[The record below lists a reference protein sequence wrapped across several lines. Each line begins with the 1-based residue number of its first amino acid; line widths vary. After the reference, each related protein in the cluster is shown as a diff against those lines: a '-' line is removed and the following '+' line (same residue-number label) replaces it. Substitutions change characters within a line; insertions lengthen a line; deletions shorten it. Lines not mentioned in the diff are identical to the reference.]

1 MSASE
6 ESTQNAE
13 FNPYRVWLGIPAN
26 KLPADHYSLLGL
38 EMYESDPDVIES
50 AADKVMAFVKTFQNG
65 KYSKQSQQL
74 LNEIAAAR
82 VCLLNEK
89 TKAEYDAKLRAN
101 QPQSSPSQLGMV
113 APPPIV
119 GGGTV
124 PPVQAAAFDFTSA
137 DKGGS
142 HGKSKQDRKKGGGA
156 YVKKGSKKTAAPI
169 PFWIWGAGAAALAA
183 IALLVI
189 FGLSSSHKP
198 SDTEIAQNDS
208 DFTDDWDSDSLLD
221 ANNAAANNNAN
232 ASSAADKSSNSAAA
246 DKDASVA
253 KDADA
258 SAKDAAS
265 SNKDA
270 NAAADGSTDNQSA
283 QQETKTDQTDA
294 AAVDNDADDALKE
307 TETDAEDDL
316 DDFALR
322 EATADTSSDLD
333 PVYKT
338 EEERAAALKAAA
350 AKANTPAAAST
361 VAKPAAT
368 PVKRTTHTV
377 TGFPFPSATKA
388 GDRHVITVDDVEY
401 AFRWCPSGTF
411 TMGSPSSEPGRNANE
426 VAHSE
431 TIPTGFWI
439 METEVTHA
447 MFDELMDLP
456 APSAALV
463 NRPVSSVSWDK
474 SRNFCDKL
482 SRITGQNFTLPT
494 EVQWEYACRAGS
506 TSAYNFGADSASL
519 CKNGNYSDKSHAE
532 VASPTPETTKDLA
545 HSDGFERSAPVKSFP
560 PNAWGLYDMHGN
572 VFEWCLY
579 PCNQPLEETP
589 NPAKHVRRGGGFHS
603 SLATCRSAARTA
615 TAGADDQSGFRVVYR
630 GDALPKAPDK
640 VARKVEADKTRID
653 GDIRRPGRNP
663 GQRAEVKV
671 GDVSFVFRW
680 CPPGATLVYRGTLKD
695 VAISQGFWMLET
707 EVTQQMYKKITGK
720 NPSQF
725 VGKYN
730 PVEQVSWLDAQLFCQ
745 QLSQQ
750 LPSQMGKVEFFL
762 PTEAQWV
769 YAGRAGKLQKYVTG
783 DSLSVKDANCHAE
796 MPCPGESRGKYIA
809 STLPTG
815 AYAPNAWGL
824 YDMHG
829 NVGEWCYDRYDAQYR
844 ARRSANMFFDPV
856 GAPVGTARIV
866 RGGSWFSPYE
876 LSRFMTGFYSTVP
889 ETATPKIGFR
899 ICTFPTGVSYN
910 NTEQIDGDL
919 SGLFVSQPQAVD
931 LPEKTSEQFETLMT
945 LPPTDYPWEL
955 SSLGLSQ
962 YKQGDNTLAFIQTNK
977 SVDNAEWKFQIK
989 SKDGDLDIA
998 QLKREGNSLMFR
1010 FTDISGYE
1018 IVQMIRNTI
1027 LKIKIGSDAHHLALR
1042 KPHLI
1047 TDNKFNCFTGKKS
1060 YTPNLKYLPKGNLV
1074 FYDIA
1079 PLDHSPKPSFST
1091 SFAEP
1096 INKSGHIAFMLENK
1110 PVANIQFDFDLN
1122 AGLRTDVVL
1131 NSDKTFLTHLA
1142 MYSNNLTK
1150 ANAASAEAASR
1161 LAEIKRKLPSE
1172 RNAKMRAIM
1181 MQDSIKAQYLIWAH
1195 EFAKSAAADEP
1206 LLHFEVYIDC
1216 EGRRLPLIVIDPKLD
1231 DVPPSK

>member
-6 ESTQNAE
+6 ESSQNAE

-38 EMYESDPDVIES
+38 ETYESDPDVIES

-89 TKAEYDAKLRAN
+89 AKAEYDAQLRAKE
-101 QPQSSPSQLGMV
+101 PQSPPSQLGMV
-113 APPPIV
+113 APPPILA
-119 GGGTV
+119 GGAV

-137 DKGGS
+137 DKYNT
-142 HGKSKQDRKKGGGA
+142 HDKSKQGKKKGGGA
-156 YVKKGSKKTAAPI
+156 YVKKGSTKSAVAPI
-169 PFWIWGAGAAALAA
+169 PFWIWGAGAVALAA
-183 IALLVI
+183 IVLLLI
-189 FGLSSSHKP
+189 WGLSGGKNP
-198 SDTEIAQNDS
+198 SDTEIAQNES
-208 DFTDDWDSDSLLD
+208 ELADDLDSDSLLD

-232 ASSAADKSSNSAAA
+232 ASSAADKSSNNKTASSTKEA
-246 DKDASVA
+246 DG
-253 KDADA
+253 
-258 SAKDAAS
+258 SAKDAANA
-265 SNKDA
+265 NKDA
-270 NAAADGSTDNQSA
+270 GAAADASASNQNA

-294 AAVDNDADDALKE
+294 AAVDNDADAQKE
-307 TETDAEDDL
+307 SDSDAEDDL
-316 DDFALR
+316 NDFALQ
-322 EATADTSSDLD
+322 EATADTIDDLD

-338 EEERAAALKAAA
+338 EEEREAALKAAA
-350 AKANTPAAAST
+350 AKANKPAAST
-361 VAKPAAT
+361 AAKPAAT

-377 TGFPFPSATKA
+377 SGFPFPSATKA

-447 MFDELMDLP
+447 MYDELMDLP
-456 APSAALV
+456 APSAALK

-474 SRNFCDKL
+474 SRNFCDLL

-506 TSAYNFGADSASL
+506 TSAYNFGAESSSL
-519 CKNGNYSDKSHAE
+519 CKNGNYSDQSHAE
-532 VASPTPETTKDLA
+532 VASPTPETTKDAA
-545 HSDGFERSAPVKSFP
+545 HNDGFERSAPVKSFP

-579 PCNQPLEETP
+579 PCSQPLEETP
-589 NPAKHVRRGGGFHS
+589 NPAKRVRRGGGFHS
-603 SLATCRSAARTA
+603 SLATCRSAARSSLSY
-615 TAGADDQSGFRVVYR
+615 GDDQSGFRIVYR
-630 GDALPKAPDK
+630 GDALPKAPEK
-640 VARKVEADKTRID
+640 IARKVDADKTRID
-653 GDIRRPGRNP
+653 GDIRRPGRTP

-671 GDVSFVFRW
+671 GDVSFIFRW
-680 CPPGATLVYRGTLKD
+680 CPPGATLLYRSTSKD

-707 EVTQQMYKKITGK
+707 EVTQQMYKKVTGK

-730 PVEQVSWLDAQLFCQ
+730 PVEQVSWTDAQLFCQ

-750 LPSQMGKVEFFL
+750 LPPQMGKVGFFL

-783 DSLSVKDANCHAE
+783 DSLAVNDANCHAE
-796 MPCPGESRGKYIA
+796 MPCPGEAQGKYIA

-815 AYAPNAWGL
+815 SYAPNAWGF

-844 ARRSANMFFDPV
+844 AKRSANMFFDPV
-856 GAPVGTARIV
+856 GAPVGTNRIV

-876 LSRFMTGFYSTVP
+876 SSRFLTGFYSIAP
-889 ETATPKIGFR
+889 ESATPKIGFR

-910 NTEQIDGDL
+910 NTEQVDGDL
-919 SGLFVSQPQAVD
+919 SGLFAGQPQAVD
-931 LPEKTSEQFETLMT
+931 LPEKTSEQFVTLLT
-945 LPPTDYPWEL
+945 LPPTEYPWEL
-955 SSLGLSQ
+955 SALGLAQ
-962 YKQGDNTLAFIQTNK
+962 FKQGDNTLAFVQTNK
-977 SVDNAEWKFQIK
+977 SVDKAEWKYQIK

-998 QLKREGNSLMFR
+998 QLKREGNSLQFR
-1010 FTDISGYE
+1010 FTDITGYE

-1027 LKIKIGSDAHHLALR
+1027 LKIKIGSDTHHLALR
-1042 KPHLI
+1042 KPYVI
-1047 TDNKFNCFTGKKS
+1047 SDNKFDCFAGKKS
-1060 YTPNLKYLPKGNLV
+1060 YSPNLKYLPKGNLI

-1091 SFAEP
+1091 SFGEP
-1096 INKSGHIAFMLENK
+1096 INKAGRIAFMLENK
-1110 PVANIQFDFDLN
+1110 PVASIQFDFDLN
-1122 AGLRTDVVL
+1122 AGLKTDVVL
-1131 NSDKTFLTHLA
+1131 SSDKTFLTHLA

-1150 ANAASAEAASR
+1150 ANAASTEATSR

-1172 RNAKMRAIM
+1172 RNAKKRAIM
-1181 MQDSIKAQYLIWAH
+1181 MQDSIKAQYIIWAH
-1195 EFAKSAAADEP
+1195 EFAKNATATTP
-1206 LLHFEVYIDC
+1206 LLHFEVYVDC
-1216 EGRRLPLIVIDPKLD
+1216 DGRRLPLMVIDPKLD
-1231 DVPPSK
+1231 DVPPAN

>member
-6 ESTQNAE
+6 ESSQNAE

-38 EMYESDPDVIES
+38 ETYESDPDVIES
-50 AADKVMAFVKTFQNG
+50 AADKVMAFVKTFQSG

-89 TKAEYDAKLRAN
+89 AKAEYDAKLRAKE
-101 QPQSSPSQLGMV
+101 PPSSPSQLRMV
-113 APPPIV
+113 APPPII
-119 GGGTV
+119 GGGAV
-124 PPVQAAAFDFTSA
+124 PPVQAATFDFSSSNKNSA
-137 DKGGS
+137 
-142 HGKSKQDRKKGGGA
+142 HEKSKQDKKKGGGA
-156 YVKKGSKKTAAPI
+156 YVKKGSSRKTAAPI

-183 IALLVI
+183 IALFVI
-189 FGLSSSHKP
+189 LGLSGSHKP
-198 SDTEIAQNDS
+198 SDAEIAQNSS
-208 DFTDDWDSDSLLD
+208 DVTDAWDSNSGSD
-221 ANNAAANNNAN
+221 ANNAPAVNNAN
-232 ASSAADKSSNSAAA
+232 ASSAADKSANNAAGT
-246 DKDASVA
+246 
-253 KDADA
+253 
-258 SAKDAAS
+258 AKDAA
-265 SNKDA
+265 K
-270 NAAADGSTDNQSA
+270 AAADGSASAQNA
-283 QQETKTDQTDA
+283 QQETAAQQNKTG
-294 AAVDNDADDALKE
+294 AVDNAVADAQKE
-307 TETDAEDDL
+307 TETDAEDEQN
-316 DDFALR
+316 DFALQ
-322 EATADTSSDLD
+322 EAIADTSSDLA

-338 EEERAAALKAAA
+338 EEEQEAALKAAA
-350 AKANTPAAAST
+350 AKANKPAAAST
-361 VAKPAAT
+361 AKAAASPAR
-368 PVKRTTHTV
+368 RTTHTV

-388 GDRHVITVDDVEY
+388 GDRHVITIDDVEY

-411 TMGSPSSEPGRNANE
+411 TMGSPPSEPGRNANE

-439 METEVTHA
+439 LETEVTHA
-447 MFDELMDLP
+447 MYDELMDLP
-456 APSAALV
+456 APSATRV

-494 EVQWEYACRAGS
+494 EAQWEYACRAGS

-519 CKNGNYSDKSHAE
+519 CKNGNYSDQSHVEA
-532 VASPTPETTKDLA
+532 AAPTSETTRDA
-545 HSDGFERSAPVKSFP
+545 DHNDGFVRTAPVKSFP

-589 NPAKHVRRGGGFHS
+589 DPAKHVRRGGGFHS
-603 SLATCRSAARTA
+603 SLATCRSAARSSKSY
-615 TAGADDQSGFRVVYR
+615 ADDQSGFRVVYR
-630 GDALPKAPDK
+630 GNAIPKAPEK

-653 GDIRRPGRNP
+653 GDIRKPGRTP

-671 GDVSFVFRW
+671 GDVAFIFRW
-680 CPPGATLVYRGTLKD
+680 CPPGTTMVYRSSSKD

-707 EVTQQMYKKITGK
+707 EVTQQMYEKVTGK

-730 PVEQVSWLDAQLFCQ
+730 PVEQVSWVDAQLFCQ

-783 DSLSVKDANCHAE
+783 DSLSIKDANCHAE

-815 AYAPNAWGL
+815 AYPPNAWGL
-824 YDMHG
+824 YDIHG
-829 NVGEWCYDRYDAQYR
+829 NVDEWCFDRYNAQYR
-844 ARRSANMFFDPV
+844 AKRSANLFFDPI
-856 GAPVGTARIV
+856 GAPDGTARIV

-876 LSRFMTGFYSTVP
+876 SSRFMTGFYSTAP

-899 ICTFPTGVSYN
+899 ICTFPAGVSYN
-910 NTEQIDGDL
+910 NTEQIDGNL
-919 SGLFVSQPQAVD
+919 SGLFDNQPQAVD
-931 LPEKTSEQFETLMT
+931 LPEKSSEQFVTLLT
-945 LPPTDYPWEL
+945 LPMADYPWEL

-977 SVDNAEWKFQIK
+977 SVDHAEWKFQIK

-1010 FTDISGYE
+1010 FTDISGYD

-1027 LKIKIGSDAHHLALR
+1027 LKIKIGSDTHHVALR

-1060 YTPNLKYLPKGNLV
+1060 YSPNLKHLPKGSLI

-1096 INKSGHIAFMLENK
+1096 INKPGRIAFMLENK

-1131 NSDKTFLTHLA
+1131 NSDKTFLTHLV

-1150 ANAASAEAASR
+1150 AKAAATEAASR
-1161 LAEIKRKLPSE
+1161 RAEIKRKLPSE

-1181 MQDSIKAQYLIWAH
+1181 MQDSIKALYLIWAH
-1195 EFAKSAAADEP
+1195 EFAKSAAADTP

-1216 EGRRLPLIVIDPKLD
+1216 EGRRLPLIVVDPKLD
-1231 DVPPSK
+1231 NAPPAN

>member
-6 ESTQNAE
+6 ESSQNAE

-38 EMYESDPDVIES
+38 ETYESDPDVIES

-89 TKAEYDAKLRAN
+89 AKAEYDAQLRAKE
-101 QPQSSPSQLGMV
+101 PPSSPSQVGMV
-113 APPPIV
+113 APPPILA
-119 GGGTV
+119 GGAV

-137 DKGGS
+137 DKRSS
-142 HGKSKQDRKKGGGA
+142 HDKSKQDKKKGGGA
-156 YVKKGSKKTAAPI
+156 YVKKGSRKTAAPI

-183 IALLVI
+183 IVLLLL
-189 FGLSSSHKP
+189 FGLSGGKNP
-198 SDTEIAQNDS
+198 SDTEMAQNDS
-208 DFTDDWDSDSLLD
+208 ELTDDWDSDSLLD
-221 ANNAAANNNAN
+221 ANNAADANDAN
-232 ASSAADKSSNSAAA
+232 ASSAADKGSNNKAAA
-246 DKDASVA
+246 N
-253 KDADA
+253 

-265 SNKDA
+265 A
-270 NAAADGSTDNQSA
+270 NNGAGAADDAANNNQNA
-283 QQETKTDQTDA
+283 QQATNTDQTDA
-294 AAVDNDADDALKE
+294 AGVNNAADNAQKDSE
-307 TETDAEDDL
+307 TESDD
-316 DDFALR
+316 DQNDFALQ
-322 EATADTSSDLD
+322 EAAAETVDDLD

-338 EEERAAALKAAA
+338 EEEREAALRAAA
-350 AKANTPAAAST
+350 AKANKPAAST
-361 VAKPAAT
+361 AAKTAAAPA
-368 PVKRTTHTV
+368 KRTTHTV

-411 TMGSPSSEPGRNANE
+411 TMGSPSSEVGRNANE
-426 VAHSE
+426 IAHSE
-431 TIPTGFWI
+431 TIPVGFWI
-439 METEVTHA
+439 LETEVTHA
-447 MFDELMDLP
+447 MYDELMDLP
-456 APSAALV
+456 APSASLK
-463 NRPVSSVSWDK
+463 NRPVSNVSWDK
-474 SRNFCDKL
+474 SRNFCDLL
-482 SRITGQNFTLPT
+482 SRITGQNLTLPT

-506 TSAYNFGADSASL
+506 TTAYNFGADSANL
-519 CKNGNYSDKSHAE
+519 CKNGNYSDKSHVE
-532 VASPTPETTKDLA
+532 VASPTPETIKDLV
-545 HSDGFERSAPVKSFP
+545 HSDGFERTAPVKSFP

-579 PCNQPLEETP
+579 PCNQPLEATP

-603 SLATCRSAARTA
+603 SLPTCRSAARSSLA
-615 TAGADDQSGFRVVYR
+615 SADDQSGFRIVYR
-630 GDALPKAPDK
+630 GGALPKAPEK

-653 GDIRRPGRNP
+653 GDIRRPGRTP

-671 GDVSFVFRW
+671 GDVSFIFRW
-680 CPPGATLVYRGTLKD
+680 CPPGTTLVYRSSSKD

-707 EVTQQMYKKITGK
+707 EVTQQMYEKVTGK

-730 PVEQVSWLDAQLFCQ
+730 PVEQVSWTDAQLFCQ

-769 YAGRAGKLQKYVTG
+769 YAGRAGKLEKFTTG
-783 DSLSVKDANCHAE
+783 ASISVKDANCHAE
-796 MPCPGESRGKYIA
+796 MPCEGEARGKYIA

-829 NVGEWCYDRYDAQYR
+829 NVGEWCFDRYDAQFR
-844 ARRSANMFFDPV
+844 ARRSVNMFFDPA
-856 GAPVGTARIV
+856 GAVAGTARIV
-866 RGGSWFSPYE
+866 RGGSWFSAYE
-876 LSRFMTGFYSTVP
+876 FSRFLTGFYSTAP

-899 ICTFPTGVSYN
+899 ICTFPMGVSYN
-910 NTEQIDGDL
+910 NTEQVDGDL

-931 LPEKTSEQFETLMT
+931 LPEKTSEQFVTLMT
-945 LPPTDYPWEL
+945 LPPTEYPWEL
-955 SSLGLSQ
+955 SPLGLAQ
-962 YKQGDNTLAFIQTNK
+962 YKQGDTTLAFVQTNK
-977 SVDNAEWKFQIK
+977 SVDKAEWKYQIK

-998 QLKREGNSLMFR
+998 QLKRDGNSLMFR

-1027 LKIKIGSDAHHLALR
+1027 LKIKIGSDTHHLALR

-1047 TDNKFNCFTGKKS
+1047 TDNKFDCFAGKKS
-1060 YTPNLKYLPKGNLV
+1060 YSPNLKYLPKGNLV
-1074 FYDIA
+1074 FYDVA

-1091 SFAEP
+1091 SYAEP
-1096 INKSGHIAFMLENK
+1096 INKSGRISFMLENK
-1110 PVANIQFDFDLN
+1110 PVANIQFDFDIN

-1131 NSDKTFLTHLA
+1131 ISDKTFMTHLA

-1150 ANAASAEAASR
+1150 ANAASTEATSR

-1172 RNAKMRAIM
+1172 RNAKMRSIM

-1195 EFAKSAAADEP
+1195 EFAKNATTAAP
-1206 LLHFEVYIDC
+1206 LLHFEVYVDC
-1216 EGRRLPLIVIDPKLD
+1216 DGRRLPLIVIDPKLD
-1231 DVPPSK
+1231 YVPPAN

>member
-6 ESTQNAE
+6 ESSQNAE

-26 KLPADHYSLLGL
+26 KLPADYYSLLGL
-38 EMYESDPDVIES
+38 EKYESDPDVIES
-50 AADKVMAFVKTFQNG
+50 AADKVMAFVKTFQSG

-89 TKAEYDAKLRAN
+89 AKAEYDAKLRAKE
-101 QPQSSPSQLGMV
+101 PPSSPSQLGMV
-113 APPPIV
+113 APPPII
-119 GGGTV
+119 GGGAV
-124 PPVQAAAFDFTSA
+124 PPVQAAAFDFSSSNKNSA
-137 DKGGS
+137 
-142 HGKSKQDRKKGGGA
+142 HGKSKQDKKKGGGA
-156 YVKKGSKKTAAPI
+156 YVKKGSSRKTAAPI

-183 IALLVI
+183 IALLVF
-189 FGLSSSHKP
+189 FGLSGSHKP

-208 DFTDDWDSDSLLD
+208 DVTGSDVTDDQNPNAAIVD
-221 ANNAAANNNAN
+221 ANNANV
-232 ASSAADKSSNSAAA
+232 SSDADKSANNAA
-246 DKDASVA
+246 DAA
-253 KDADA
+253 KDADNA
-258 SAKDAAS
+258 
-265 SNKDA
+265 NKDA
-270 NAAADGSTDNQSA
+270 NTSTNAAETAADGSASA
-283 QQETKTDQTDA
+283 QNVQQETVTQQNETDTVDNADDSVKNETGTDA
-294 AAVDNDADDALKE
+294 DNE
-307 TETDAEDDL
+307 QN
-316 DDFALR
+316 DFALQ

-338 EEERAAALKAAA
+338 EEEREAALKAAA

-361 VAKPAAT
+361 AKPAAA
-368 PVKRTTHTV
+368 PVKRTTHTI

-426 VAHSE
+426 IAHSE

-439 METEVTHA
+439 LETEVTHA
-447 MFDELMDLP
+447 MYDELMDLP
-456 APSAALV
+456 APSATLI
-463 NRPVSSVSWDK
+463 NRPVSNVSWDK

-494 EVQWEYACRAGS
+494 EAQWEYACRAGT

-519 CKNGNYSDKSHAE
+519 CKNGNYSDQSHAE
-532 VASPTPETTKDLA
+532 VAAPTPETTKDLA
-545 HSDGFERSAPVKSFP
+545 HSDGFARTAPVKSFL

-589 NPAKHVRRGGGFHS
+589 NPLKHVRRGGGFHS
-603 SLATCRSAARTA
+603 SLATCRSAARSAMAST
-615 TAGADDQSGFRVVYR
+615 DDQSGFRVVYR
-630 GDALPKAPDK
+630 GNALPKAPEK

-653 GDIRRPGRNP
+653 GDIRKPGRTP

-671 GDVSFVFRW
+671 GDVAFIFRW
-680 CPPGATLVYRGTLKD
+680 CPPGTTLVYRSSSKD

-730 PVEQVSWLDAQLFCQ
+730 PVEQVSWTDAQLFCQ

-829 NVGEWCYDRYDAQYR
+829 NVGEWCFDRHDAQHR
-844 ARRSANMFFDPV
+844 AKRSANMFFDPV

-876 LSRFMTGFYSTVP
+876 FSRFMTGFYSTAP

-962 YKQGDNTLAFIQTNK
+962 YKQGDTTLAFIQTNK

-1010 FTDISGYE
+1010 FTDISGYD

-1027 LKIKIGSDAHHLALR
+1027 LKIKIGSDTHHLALR

-1096 INKSGHIAFMLENK
+1096 INKSAHIAFMLENK

-1142 MYSNNLTK
+1142 MYTNNLTK
-1150 ANAASAEAASR
+1150 ANAAATEATSR

>member
-6 ESTQNAE
+6 ESSQNAE

-38 EMYESDPDVIES
+38 ETFESDPDVIES
-50 AADKVMAFVKTFQNG
+50 AADKVMAFVKTFQSG

-89 TKAEYDAKLRAN
+89 AKAEYDAKLRAN

-113 APPPIV
+113 APPPII
-119 GGGTV
+119 GGGSA
-124 PPVQAAAFDFTSA
+124 PPVQTTAFDFASA
-137 DKGGS
+137 NKHS
-142 HGKSKQDRKKGGGA
+142 SLGKSKQDKKKGGGA

-183 IALLVI
+183 IVLLVL
-189 FGLSSSHKP
+189 FGLSGSNNS
-198 SDTEIAQNDS
+198 SDTEIAQNES
-208 DFTDDWDSDSLLD
+208 GITNDWDSNALID
-221 ANNAAANNNAN
+221 ANNNAAANNNAN
-232 ASSAADKSSNSAAA
+232 AASAADKNSTNNAG
-246 DKDASVA
+246 
-253 KDADA
+253 KDADK
-258 SAKDAAS
+258 SAKDAANA
-265 SNKDA
+265 NKNA
-270 NAAADGSTDNQSA
+270 NAAADGSTVNLSA
-283 QQETKTDQTDA
+283 QQETNVDQTDA
-294 AAVDNDADDALKE
+294 AAVDNADAQKGSE
-307 TETDAEDDL
+307 TESEDEL
-316 DDFALR
+316 NDFALQ
-322 EATADTSSDLD
+322 EATAETSDDLE

-338 EEERAAALKAAA
+338 EEERIAALKAAA
-350 AKANTPAAAST
+350 AKVSTPTAAT
-361 VAKPAAT
+361 AATTT

-377 TGFPFPSATKA
+377 TGFPFPSATAA

-439 METEVTHA
+439 LETEVTHA
-447 MFDELMDLP
+447 MYDELMDLP
-456 APSAALV
+456 APAKALL

-474 SRNFCDKL
+474 SRNYCDKL

-494 EVQWEYACRAGS
+494 EAQWEYACRAGS
-506 TSAYNFGADSASL
+506 KSAYNFGADSASL
-519 CKNGNYSDKSHAE
+519 CKNGNYSDQSHAE
-532 VASPTPETTKDLA
+532 VATPTPETTKDPA
-545 HSDGFERSAPVKSFP
+545 HNDSFARTAPVKSFP

-603 SLATCRSAARTA
+603 SLATCRSAARYA
-615 TAGADDQSGFRVVYR
+615 AAGADDQSGFRVVYR
-630 GDALPKAPDK
+630 GDALPTAPDK
-640 VARKVEADKTRID
+640 VVRKVEADKTRID

-663 GQRAEVKV
+663 GQRAEVKID
-671 GDVSFVFRW
+671 DVSFVFRW
-680 CPPGATLVYRGTLKD
+680 CPPGTTLVYRSSLRD

-707 EVTQQMYKKITGK
+707 EVTQQMYEKITGK
-720 NPSQF
+720 NPSLF

-730 PVEQVSWLDAQLFCQ
+730 PVEQVSWTDAQMFCVL
-745 QLSQQ
+745 LSQR

-796 MPCPGESRGKYIA
+796 MPCPGEARGKYIA

-844 ARRSANMFFDPV
+844 AKRSANLFFDPV
-856 GAPVGTARIV
+856 GSSVGTARIV
-866 RGGSWFSPYE
+866 RGGSWFSSYE
-876 LSRFMTGFYSTVP
+876 FSRFLTGFYSLAQ
-889 ETATPKIGFR
+889 ESATSKVGFR
-899 ICTFPTGVSYN
+899 ICTFPAGVSFN
-910 NTEQIDGDL
+910 NTEQIDGDI
-919 SGLFVSQPQAVD
+919 SGLFASLPQAVD
-931 LPEKTSEQFETLMT
+931 LPENTSEQFVTLLT
-945 LPPTDYPWEL
+945 LPTTEYAWEL
-955 SSLGLSQ
+955 SALGLSQ
-962 YKQGDNTLAFIQTNK
+962 FKQGDVSLAFVQTNN
-977 SVDNAEWKFQIK
+977 SVNSAEWKYQLTT
-989 SKDGDLDIA
+989 KDGDMDIA
-998 QLKREGNSLMFR
+998 QLKRVGNTLQFR
-1010 FTDISGYE
+1010 FTDYTGKE

-1027 LKIKIGSDAHHLALR
+1027 LKIKIGTDTHHVALR
-1042 KPHLI
+1042 KPYMI
-1047 TDNKFNCFTGKKS
+1047 PDNKFDCFTGKKS
-1060 YTPNLKYLPKGNLV
+1060 YSPNLKYLPKSSLV
-1074 FYDIA
+1074 FYDVS

-1096 INKSGHIAFMLENK
+1096 INKPGRIAFMLDNK
-1110 PVANIQFDFDLN
+1110 PVASIQFDFDLN
-1122 AGLRTDVVL
+1122 AGLKTDISLV
-1131 NSDKTFLTHLA
+1131 SDKTFLNHLA
-1142 MYSNNLTK
+1142 MYTSNLSK
-1150 ANAASAEAASR
+1150 ANSASTEATSR

-1195 EFAKSAAADEP
+1195 EFAKNAAAATP
-1206 LLHFEVYIDC
+1206 VLHFEVYVDC
-1216 EGRRLPLIVIDPKLD
+1216 DGRRLPLIVIDPKLD
-1231 DVPPSK
+1231 DVPPAN

>member
-6 ESTQNAE
+6 ESSQNAE

-38 EMYESDPDVIES
+38 ETYESDPDVIES

-89 TKAEYDAKLRAN
+89 AKAEYDAKLRAKE
-101 QPQSSPSQLGMV
+101 PQAPPSQLGMV
-113 APPPIV
+113 APPPIIGA
-119 GGGTV
+119 GGV
-124 PPVQAAAFDFTSA
+124 PPVQTAAFDFSSA
-137 DKGGS
+137 DKNSS
-142 HGKSKQDRKKGGGA
+142 HGKSKQDKKKGGGV
-156 YVKKGSKKTAAPI
+156 YVKKGSRKTAAPI

-183 IALLVI
+183 IVLLVL
-189 FGLSSSHKP
+189 FGLSGSNNS
-198 SDTEIAQNDS
+198 SDTEIAQNEEDV
-208 DFTDDWDSDSLLD
+208 TDDWDSDSFID
-221 ANNAAANNNAN
+221 PNNAAVNNDATAN
-232 ASSAADKSSNSAAA
+232 ASNKDDKSSNSNAVAN
-246 DKDASVA
+246 KDASAA

-258 SAKDAAS
+258 SAKDA
-265 SNKDA
+265 
-270 NAAADGSTDNQSA
+270 NAAADGSASNQSA

-294 AAVDNDADDALKE
+294 AAVNNVTDDAQKE
-307 TETDAEDDL
+307 TETDAEDEL
-316 DDFALR
+316 GDFALQ
-322 EATADTSSDLD
+322 EATADTSSDLA

-338 EEERAAALKAAA
+338 EEEREAALKAAA
-350 AKANTPAAAST
+350 AKANAPTAAST
-361 VAKPAAT
+361 AAKPAAT

-377 TGFPFPSATKA
+377 AGFPFPSATKA

-411 TMGSPSSEPGRNANE
+411 TMGSPASEPGRNANE

-447 MFDELMDLP
+447 MYDELMDLP
-456 APSAALV
+456 APSAALK
-463 NRPVSSVSWDK
+463 NRPVSNVSWDK
-474 SRNFCDKL
+474 SRNYCDKL
-482 SRITGQNFTLPT
+482 SRITGQNLTLPT
-494 EVQWEYACRAGS
+494 EAQWEYACRAGS
-506 TSAYNFGADSASL
+506 TTAYNFGADSASL

-532 VASPTPETTKDLA
+532 VAAPTPETIKDLV
-545 HSDGFERSAPVKSFP
+545 HSDGFERTAPVKSFP

-579 PCNQPLEETP
+579 PSSQPLEATP

-603 SLATCRSAARTA
+603 SLPTCRSAARSSLA
-615 TAGADDQSGFRVVYR
+615 SADDQSGFRIVYR
-630 GDALPKAPDK
+630 GGALPKAPEK

-653 GDIRRPGRNP
+653 GDIRRPGRTP

-671 GDVSFVFRW
+671 DDVSFIFRW
-680 CPPGATLVYRGTLKD
+680 CPPGTTLVYRSSLRD

-707 EVTQQMYKKITGK
+707 EVTQQMYEKITGK
-720 NPSQF
+720 NPSLF

-730 PVEQVSWLDAQLFCQ
+730 PVEQVSWTDAQMFCVL
-745 QLSQQ
+745 LSQR

-769 YAGRAGKLQKYVTG
+769 YAGRAGKLEKFTTG
-783 DSLSVKDANCHAE
+783 ASISVKDANCHAE
-796 MPCPGESRGKYIA
+796 MPCEGEARGKYIA

-815 AYAPNAWGL
+815 SYAPNAWGF

-829 NVGEWCYDRYDAQYR
+829 NVGEWCFDRYDAQYR
-844 ARRSANMFFDPV
+844 ARRSVNMFFDPA
-856 GAPVGTARIV
+856 GASAGTARIV
-866 RGGSWFSPYE
+866 RGGSWFSAYE
-876 LSRFMTGFYSTVP
+876 FSRFLTGFYSTAP

-899 ICTFPTGVSYN
+899 ICTFPMGVSFN
-910 NTEQIDGDL
+910 NAEQVDGDL
-919 SGLFVSQPQAVD
+919 SGLFVNQPQAVD
-931 LPEKTSEQFETLMT
+931 LPEKTSEQFVTLLT
-945 LPPTDYPWEL
+945 LPMADYPWEL

-977 SVDNAEWKFQIK
+977 SVDKAEWKYILK
-989 SKDGDLDIA
+989 SKDGDLEIA

-1010 FTDISGYE
+1010 FTDITGYD

-1027 LKIKIGSDAHHLALR
+1027 LKIKIGSDTHHLALR
-1042 KPHLI
+1042 KPYLI
-1047 TDNKFNCFTGKKS
+1047 PDNKFNCFTGKKS
-1060 YTPNLKYLPKGNLV
+1060 YSPNLKYLPKGNLV
-1074 FYDIA
+1074 FYDVA

-1091 SFAEP
+1091 SFGEP
-1096 INKSGHIAFMLENK
+1096 INKSGRISFMLENK
-1110 PVANIQFDFDLN
+1110 PVANIQFDFDIN

-1131 NSDKTFLTHLA
+1131 NSDKTFMTHLA

-1150 ANAASAEAASR
+1150 ANAASTEATSR

-1181 MQDSIKAQYLIWAH
+1181 MQDSIKAQYIIWAH
-1195 EFAKSAAADEP
+1195 EFAKNASTATP

-1216 EGRRLPLIVIDPKLD
+1216 DGRRLTLIAIEPSLD
-1231 DVPPSK
+1231 FVPPAN

>member
-6 ESTQNAE
+6 ESSQNAE

-38 EMYESDPDVIES
+38 ETYESDPDVIES

-89 TKAEYDAKLRAN
+89 AKAEYDAQLRAKEK
-101 QPQSSPSQLGMV
+101 QSSPSQLGMV
-113 APPPIV
+113 APPPIL
-119 GGGTV
+119 GGGAV
-124 PPVQAAAFDFTSA
+124 PPVQAATFDFTSS
-137 DKGGS
+137 DKHSS
-142 HGKSKQDRKKGGGA
+142 HDKSKQDKKGGGA

-183 IALLVI
+183 IALLLF
-189 FGLSSSHKP
+189 FGLSGSNDQ

-208 DFTDDWDSDSLLD
+208 DLTDDWDSNSLID
-221 ANNAAANNNAN
+221 ANNPAANNNAN
-232 ASSAADKSSNSAAA
+232 ASSSADKSSNNKTASSTKEA
-246 DKDASVA
+246 DG
-253 KDADA
+253 
-258 SAKDAAS
+258 SAKDAANA
-265 SNKDA
+265 NKDA
-270 NAAADGSTDNQSA
+270 GAAADASASSQNA
-283 QQETKTDQTDA
+283 QQATNTDQTDA
-294 AAVDNDADDALKE
+294 AEVDKDTDVQKE
-307 TETDAEDDL
+307 TETDAEDEL
-316 DDFALR
+316 NDFALQ
-322 EATADTSSDLD
+322 EATADTIDDLD

-338 EEERAAALKAAA
+338 EEEREAALRAAA
-350 AKANTPAAAST
+350 AKANKPAAST
-361 VAKPAAT
+361 AAKTVAA

-411 TMGSPSSEPGRNANE
+411 TMGSPSSEPGRKANE

-431 TIPTGFWI
+431 TIPAGFWI

-447 MFDELMDLP
+447 MYDELMDLP
-456 APSAALV
+456 APSAALK
-463 NRPVSSVSWDK
+463 NRPVSSVAWDK
-474 SRNFCDKL
+474 SRNFCDLL

-519 CKNGNYSDKSHAE
+519 CKNGNYSDQSHAE

-545 HSDGFERSAPVKSFP
+545 HSDGFERTAPVKSFP

-589 NPAKHVRRGGGFHS
+589 NPAKRVRRGGGFHS

-615 TAGADDQSGFRVVYR
+615 TAGADDQSGFRIVYR
-630 GDALPKAPDK
+630 GDALPKAPEK
-640 VARKVEADKTRID
+640 VVRKVEADKTRID
-653 GDIRRPGRNP
+653 GDIRKPGRTP

-671 GDVSFVFRW
+671 GDVAFIFRW
-680 CPPGATLVYRGTLKD
+680 CPPGTTLLYRSTSKD

-707 EVTQQMYKKITGK
+707 EVTQQMYKKVTGK

-730 PVEQVSWLDAQLFCQ
+730 PVEQVSWADAQLFCQ

-750 LPSQMGKVEFFL
+750 LPPQMGKVEFFL

-783 DSLSVKDANCHAE
+783 DSLTVKDANCHAE
-796 MPCPGESRGKYIA
+796 MPCPGEARGKYIA

-815 AYAPNAWGL
+815 SYAPNAWGF

-829 NVGEWCYDRYDAQYR
+829 NVGEWCFDRYDAQYR
-844 ARRSANMFFDPV
+844 AKRSANMFFDPI
-856 GAPVGTARIV
+856 GAPVGTNRIV

-876 LSRFMTGFYSTVP
+876 SSRFLTGFYSIDP
-889 ETATPKIGFR
+889 ESATPKIGFR

-910 NTEQIDGDL
+910 NTEQVDGDL
-919 SGLFVSQPQAVD
+919 SGLFISQPQAVD
-931 LPEKTSEQFETLMT
+931 LPEKTSEQFVTLLT
-945 LPPTDYPWEL
+945 LPPTEYPWEL
-955 SSLGLSQ
+955 SALGLAQ
-962 YKQGDNTLAFIQTNK
+962 FRQGDNTLAFIQTNK
-977 SVDNAEWKFQIK
+977 SVDKAEWKYQIK

-998 QLKREGNSLMFR
+998 QLKREGNSLQFR
-1010 FTDISGYE
+1010 FTDITGYE

-1027 LKIKIGSDAHHLALR
+1027 LKIKIGSDTHHLALR
-1042 KPHLI
+1042 KPYLVP
-1047 TDNKFNCFTGKKS
+1047 DNKFNCFTGKAS

-1074 FYDIA
+1074 FYDVA

-1096 INKSGHIAFMLENK
+1096 INKPGRISFMLENK
-1110 PVANIQFDFDLN
+1110 PVASIQFDFDLN

-1131 NSDKTFLTHLA
+1131 NSDKTFMNHLA
-1142 MYSNNLTK
+1142 MYSNNLSK
-1150 ANAASAEAASR
+1150 ANAASTEATSR

-1195 EFAKSAAADEP
+1195 EFAKNASTTTP
-1206 LLHFEVYIDC
+1206 VLHFEVYVDC
-1216 EGRRLPLIVIDPKLD
+1216 DGRRLPLMVIDPKLD
-1231 DVPPSK
+1231 DVPPAN